1 MDIIEDEAVRNRE
14 ELMDL
19 RMSNSLDLNLE
30 HDCRNFNSNTNGVSS
45 AGYSKDKV
53 LKLGMEFVSDEQG
66 YGFYSRYAELV
77 GFIVRKDWVNRSKV
91 HGRVMSRKFTCSR
104 QGHRKKDKRDI
115 NVKKHRK
122 ETRTGCL
129 AYMVV
134 TRQPNGKY
142 QVTQFEEEHNHDDV
156 DLSKADKLMEFPLC
170 ENWESTEVP
179 ESDSMKNLETKSKST
194 LSIQLLGIRL
204 CAPEKFD
211 DLQSE
216 TENLYL
222 NTERTRVM
230 KEGDA
235 AQLLYYFQR
244 QHFINPAFFYLVQ
257 LDVEDK
263 ITNIFW
269 ADDNMII
276 DYGLFGDVVCL
287 DTSSI
292 RNKDS
297 RPFVLFVGLNHHRQ
311 VVVFGAALLYD
322 DTVDTFKWLF
332 QTFVETMSGK
342 KPKFILSDQDAT
354 IVQAIHALLPET
366 NHFICAWQMY
376 LIALKHLRH
385 LISDH
390 DSFATDFRNCILS
403 HEQEDEF
410 IQAWD
415 SMLEKHG
422 LHQNSWLKWM
432 FREKEKWAATYG
444 RNTFFIESNAKHLVE
459 QMSDKFRSYLSP
471 DLDVLQFLKHFES
484 MVNELKYS
492 EIEAAFQTQ
501 RQAPVLMANA
511 VLLKHPSDIYTP
523 KAFEVFQREYEKC
536 LNIIINK
543 SGEQD
548 SKFDY
553 KVRTY
558 GKSKDFSVVYNSLDG
573 TVSCNCLKF
582 EHVGF
587 LCSHA
592 LKVLDHH
599 NIKVVPSCYILKRW
613 TNDARMLPVR
623 EDYSYSEED
632 NRKMIATRYKD
643 LCRNIIKISARAA
656 ESDPAF
662 EFAARQ
668 LDEVMQGVER
678 IFNFKSF
685 ENIRGTFASENAPA
699 VVGLDRNDFG
709 HQVANVL
716 QETVETESM
725 VPDTDQLNHYDEQ
738 VPSAS
743 GGLDVRSS
751 PSRAVL
757 SVASAPSAYISSPIP
772 APTLS
777 SITQGLYSI
786 EANHG
791 VQRMYQ
797 TSNLAISHQ
806 PNPNMYEPQAFY
818 SNQHSPTHSHILQES
833 LICNQFQD
841 SMSNGTQLKQV
852 VDDGQLTHSSSFMH
866 YSRRYRAADV

>member
-1 MDIIEDEAVRNRE
+1 MDRIEDEAVRNHE
-14 ELMDL
+14 ESMDL
-19 RMSNSLDLNLE
+19 RMSNSLDLNVE
-30 HDCRNFNSNTNGVSS
+30 HDCHNIKLN
-45 AGYSKDKV
+45 AKDKL
-53 LKLGMEFVSDEQG
+53 LKLGMEFVSDEQA

-77 GFIVRKDWVNRSKV
+77 GFSVRKDWVNRSKV

-104 QGHRKKDKRDI
+104 QGHRKKDRRDI
-115 NVKKHRK
+115 NVKKHRR

-134 TRQPNGKY
+134 TRQHNGKY

-156 DLSKADKLMEFPLC
+156 DFSKAEKLSESSLC
-170 ENWESTEVP
+170 GNWESTEVS
-179 ESDSMKNLETKSKST
+179 EIDSMKNFEIKSK

-211 DLQSE
+211 YLQSE

-222 NTERTRVM
+222 ITERTRDM

-235 AQLLYYFQR
+235 AQLLYYFQG
-244 QHFINPAFFYLVQ
+244 QHFINPAFFYSVQ
-257 LDVEDK
+257 LDIEDK

-269 ADDNMII
+269 ADDNMTI
-276 DYGLFGDVVCL
+276 DYAHFGDVVCL

-297 RPFVLFVGLNHHRQ
+297 RPFVQFVGLNHHRQ
-311 VVVFGAALLYD
+311 VVIFGAALLYD
-322 DTVDTFKWLF
+322 ETVDTFKWLV
-332 QTFVETMSGK
+332 QTFVEMMSGK

-385 LISDH
+385 LINDH
-390 DSFATDFRNCILS
+390 DSFAIDFRNCIFS
-403 HEQEDEF
+403 HDQEDEF
-410 IQAWD
+410 FEAWD
-415 SMLEKHG
+415 LMLEKHG

-444 RNTFFIESNAKHLVE
+444 RNTFFIESNGKHLVE
-459 QMSDKFRSYLSP
+459 QLSDKLRSYLGP
-471 DLDVLQFLKHFES
+471 DLDMLQFLKHFES
-484 MVNELKYS
+484 VVNEQRYDEL
-492 EIEAAFQTQ
+492 EAAFQTQ
-501 RQAPVLMANA
+501 QQAPVLMANA
-511 VLLKHPSDIYTP
+511 ILLKHPSEIYTP
-523 KAFEVFQREYEKC
+523 KAFDVFQREYEKC

-543 SGEQD
+543 SSEQD

-553 KVRTY
+553 KVRMY
-558 GKSKDFSVVYNSLDG
+558 GKSKDFLVVHNSLDG

-613 TNDARMLPVR
+613 TKDARILPIR
-623 EDYSYSEED
+623 EDYGYSAED
-632 NRKMIATRYKD
+632 NRKMIAARYKD
-643 LCRNIIKISARAA
+643 LCRNVIKISARAA
-656 ESDPAF
+656 ESDLAF

-678 IFNFKSF
+678 IMNFKSF

-699 VVGLDRNDFG
+699 VVGLDTNDFG
-709 HQVANVL
+709 DQDANVL
-716 QETVETESM
+716 QEAVETESM
-725 VPDTDQLNHYDEQ
+725 VPDTDQLNNYDER
-738 VPSAS
+738 VPSDG
-743 GGLDVRSS
+743 GGLDVHPS
-751 PSRAVL
+751 PSRTVL
-757 SVASAPSAYISSPIP
+757 SVACAPSAYISSPIP
-772 APTLS
+772 APTPS
-777 SITQGLYSI
+777 SITQGLYSV
-786 EANHG
+786 EVNHV

-797 TSNLAISHQ
+797 ASNITINHQ

-818 SNQHSPTHSHILQES
+818 SNQHSPSHSHVLQES
-833 LICNQFQD
+833 LICGQFQD
-841 SMSNGTQLKQV
+841 SVSNGTQLKQV
-852 VDDGQLTHSSSFMH
+852 VDDGQLTHPSSFMH

>member
-1 MDIIEDEAVRNRE
+1 MDRIEDEAVRNHE
-14 ELMDL
+14 EPVDL
-19 RMSNSLDLNLE
+19 RMSNSLDLNVE
-30 HDCRNFNSNTNGVSS
+30 QDCHNFKFS
-45 AGYSKDKV
+45 AKDEV
-53 LKLGMEFVSDEQG
+53 LKLGMEFVSDEQA

-77 GFIVRKDWVNRSKV
+77 GFSVRKDWVNRSKV

-104 QGHRKKDKRDI
+104 QGHRKKDRRDI

-156 DLSKADKLMEFPLC
+156 DLSKAEKLLEFPLC
-170 ENWESTEVP
+170 GNWESTEVS
-179 ESDSMKNLETKSKST
+179 ESDTMKNLEIKSR

-222 NTERTRVM
+222 STERTRDM

-235 AQLLYYFQR
+235 ARLLYYFQR
-244 QHFINPAFFYLVQ
+244 QHFLNPAFFYSVQ
-257 LDVEDK
+257 LDIEDK

-276 DYGLFGDVVCL
+276 DCAHFGDVVCL

-297 RPFVLFVGLNHHRQ
+297 RPFVQFVGLNHHRQ

-366 NHFICAWQMY
+366 NHVICAWQMY
-376 LIALKHLRH
+376 LIAHKHLRH
-385 LISDH
+385 LINDH
-390 DSFATDFRNCILS
+390 DSFATDFRNCIFS

-410 IQAWD
+410 FQAWD

-444 RNTFFIESNAKHLVE
+444 RNTFFIESNGKHLVE
-459 QMSDKFRSYLSP
+459 QMSDKLRSYLGP
-471 DLDVLQFLKHFES
+471 DLDMLQFLKHFES
-484 MVNELKYS
+484 VVNEQKYS
-492 EIEAAFQTQ
+492 ELEAAFQTQ
-501 RQAPVLMANA
+501 RKAPVMMANA
-511 VLLKHPSDIYTP
+511 ILLKLPSEIYTP

-553 KVRTY
+553 KVRMY
-558 GKSKDFSVVYNSLDG
+558 GKSKDFLVVYNSLDG

-613 TNDARMLPVR
+613 TKDARILPIR
-623 EDYSYSEED
+623 ENYGYSTED

-678 IFNFKSF
+678 ILNFKSF

-709 HQVANVL
+709 DQDANVL
-716 QETVETESM
+716 QEAVETEIM

-738 VPSAS
+738 VHSAG
-743 GGLDVRSS
+743 GGLDVHPS
-751 PSRAVL
+751 PSRTVL
-757 SVASAPSAYISSPIP
+757 SVACAPSAYISSPIP

-777 SITQGLYSI
+777 SITQGLYSV
-786 EANHG
+786 EANHV

-797 TSNLAISHQ
+797 ASNLTINHQ

-818 SNQHSPTHSHILQES
+818 CNQHSPSHSHVLQES

-841 SMSNGTQLKQV
+841 SMSSGTQLKQV
-852 VDDGQLTHSSSFMH
+852 VDDGQLTHPSSFMH

>member
-1 MDIIEDEAVRNRE
+1 MDIIEDEAVRNDE
-14 ELMDL
+14 EPMDL
-19 RMSNSLDLNLE
+19 RMSNSLDLNVE
-30 HDCRNFNSNTNGVSS
+30 QDCHNFKLNV
-45 AGYSKDKV
+45 KDKV
-53 LKLGMEFVSDEQG
+53 LKLGMEFVSDEQA

-77 GFIVRKDWVNRSKV
+77 GFSVRKDWVNRSKV

-142 QVTQFEEEHNHDDV
+142 QVTQLEEEHNHDDIN
-156 DLSKADKLMEFPLC
+156 LSRAEKLLEFPLC
-170 ENWESTEVP
+170 GNWESTEVS
-179 ESDSMKNLETKSKST
+179 ESESMKNLEIKSK

-222 NTERTRVM
+222 STERTREM

-235 AQLLYYFQR
+235 ARLLYYFQR
-244 QHFINPAFFYLVQ
+244 QHFINPAFFYSVQ
-257 LDVEDK
+257 LDIEDK

-276 DYGLFGDVVCL
+276 DYAHFGDVVCL

-297 RPFVLFVGLNHHRQ
+297 RPFLQFVGLNHHRQ

-322 DTVDTFKWLF
+322 DTVETIKWLF

-366 NHFICAWQMY
+366 NHCICAWQMY

-385 LISDH
+385 VISDH
-390 DSFATDFRNCILS
+390 DSFATDFRNCIFS

-410 IQAWD
+410 FQAWD

-432 FREKEKWAATYG
+432 YREKEKWAATYG
-444 RNTFFIESNAKHLVE
+444 RNTFFIESHGKHLVE
-459 QMSDKFRSYLSP
+459 QMSEKLRSYLGP
-471 DLDVLQFLKHFES
+471 DLDMLQFLKHFES
-484 MVNELKYS
+484 VVNEQKYS
-492 EIEAAFQTQ
+492 ELEAAFQTQ
-501 RQAPVLMANA
+501 RQAPILMANA
-511 VLLKHPSDIYTP
+511 VLLKHPSEIYTP

-543 SGEQD
+543 SGEQE

-553 KVRTY
+553 KVRMY
-558 GKSKDFSVVYNSLDG
+558 GKSKDFLVVYNSFDG

-599 NIKVVPSCYILKRW
+599 NIKVVPFCYILKRW
-613 TNDARMLPVR
+613 TKDARVLPIR
-623 EDYSYSEED
+623 ENYGYSAED

-656 ESDPAF
+656 ESDQAF

-678 IFNFKSF
+678 ILNFKSF

-699 VVGLDRNDFG
+699 VGLDRNDFG
-709 HQVANVL
+709 DQDANVL
-716 QETVETESM
+716 QEAVELETESM
-725 VPDTDQLNHYDEQ
+725 VRDTDQLNHYDEQ
-738 VPSAS
+738 VPSAG
-743 GGLDVRSS
+743 GGLEVHAS
-751 PSRAVL
+751 PSRTIL
-757 SVASAPSAYISSPIP
+757 SVACAPSAYMSSPNS

-777 SITQGLYSI
+777 SITQGLYSV
-786 EANHG
+786 EANHM
-791 VQRMYQ
+791 VQRMYEA
-797 TSNLAISHQ
+797 SNLTINHQ
-806 PNPNMYEPQAFY
+806 ANPNMYEPQAFY
-818 SNQHSPTHSHILQES
+818 SNQNSPTHSHVLQES

-841 SMSNGTQLKQV
+841 SMSNGTQPKQV
-852 VDDGQLTHSSSFMH
+852 VDDGQLTHPSSFMH